1 MVKNTNELIEE
12 LKQDKLSKEH
22 KTVSFDKS
30 LFMNA
35 PLNHT
40 IDIILKRIYE
50 KNDIVTSITKK

>member
-12 LKQDKLSKEH
+12 LKQHKLSKEH

-30 LFMNA
+30 LFTSVL
-35 PLNHT
+35 LNRT

-50 KNDIVTSITKK
+50 KNEIVTSITKK